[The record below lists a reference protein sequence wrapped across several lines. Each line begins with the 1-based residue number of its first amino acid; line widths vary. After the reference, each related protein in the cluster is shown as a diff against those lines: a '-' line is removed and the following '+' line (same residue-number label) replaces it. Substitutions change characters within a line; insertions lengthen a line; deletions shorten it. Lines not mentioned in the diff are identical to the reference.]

1 MKKSNGTQPTS
12 MRLRDEIAAEKPR
25 YKRGS
30 KIDRIIE
37 QLDGQDRDDFIAAL
51 RDRSVPNV
59 VLMRVMQRRGFDI
72 SDSGISVY
80 RAKIYATE

>member
-1 MKKSNGTQPTS
+1 

-30 KIDRIIE
+30 KIDRVIE
-37 QLDGQDRDDFIAAL
+37 QLEGQDRDDFVAAL
-51 RDRSVPNV
+51 RDKSVPNV

-72 SDSGISVY
+72 SDSGISTY
-80 RAKIYATE
+80 RSKLYAVE

>member
-1 MKKSNGTQPTS
+1 

-30 KIDRIIE
+30 KIDRVIE
-37 QLDGQDRDDFIAAL
+37 QLEGQDRDDFVAAL
-51 RDRSVPNV
+51 RDKSVPNV

-72 SDSGISVY
+72 SDSGISTY
-80 RAKIYATE
+80 RSKLYAIE

>member
-1 MKKSNGTQPTS
+1 MKKSKDTQPTS

-30 KIDRIIE
+30 KIDRVIE
-37 QLDGQDRDDFIAAL
+37 QLEGQDRDDFVAAL
-51 RDRSVPNV
+51 RDKSVPNV

-72 SDSGISVY
+72 SDSGISTY
-80 RAKIYATE
+80 RSKLYAVE

>member
-1 MKKSNGTQPTS
+1 

-51 RDRSVPNV
+51 RDKSVPNV

-72 SDSGISVY
+72 SDSGISTY
-80 RAKIYATE
+80 RSKIYATE